1 MNYLLKRL
9 LWMIPTLIG
18 IVTITFFLTR
28 LRPDP
33 VSLQMM
39 GEDGLKDNSAS
50 AQYREELRA
59 YYGLDKPLLEQYFIL
74 WKNVLTFDFGNSR
87 IDHRPVWDKITSALP
102 VTLLLNVITIFV
114 VYVISIPL
122 GVYSALHEK
131 DRTDKFITAVLYMLY
146 SLPVFWVGML
156 LIKYFA
162 GGDYL
167 NLFPLGGLMSDG
179 AARLSFLTQVQDVL
193 WHLFLPVVA
202 SVYGAFAFLSRFV
215 KSSFMEA
222 LRSDYVR
229 TAKAKGLSSRRV
241 IYVHAMRN
249 SLIPIVTLMAGIL
262 PELFSGSVIIESIF
276 SIPGMGNLIYDSI
289 RANDDTVIIA
299 VTLFS
304 ALLTLSGIM
313 LADILYALIDPRIQ
327 YGKKEGDL

>member
-1 MNYLLKRL
+1 MKYIAKRI

-39 GEDGLKDNSAS
+39 GPDGLKDTSAS
-50 AQYREELRA
+50 AQYMEELRD
-59 YYGLDKPLLEQYFIL
+59 YYGLDEPLLTQYFIL
-74 WKNVLTFDFGNSR
+74 WKNVLTLDFGNSR
-87 IDHRPVWDKITSALP
+87 IDHRPVFDKVMAALP
-102 VTLLLNVITIFV
+102 VTLLLNVLTIFI

-122 GVYSALHEK
+122 GVYSALHENSRS
-131 DRTDKFITAVLYMLY
+131 DNIITTLLYMLY

-167 NLFPLGGLMSDG
+167 NWFPLGGLTSSG
-179 AARLSFLTQVQDVL
+179 AEQMPWYIKVQDIL

-202 SVYGAFAFLSRFV
+202 SVYGSFAFLSRFV

-262 PELFSGSVIIESIF
+262 PELFAGSVIIESLF
-276 SIPGMGNLIYDSI
+276 SIPGMGNLIFESV

-304 ALLTLSGIM
+304 AFLTLAGIL

-327 YGKKEGDL
+327 YDKGGQL

>member
-1 MNYLLKRL
+1 
-9 LWMIPTLIG
+9 MIPTLIG

-39 GEDGLKDNSAS
+39 GPDGLKDTSAS
-50 AQYREELRA
+50 AQYMEELRN
-59 YYGLDKPLLEQYFIL
+59 YYGLDEPLFKQYLIL
-74 WKNVLTFDFGNSR
+74 WKNVLTLDFGNSR
-87 IDHRPVWDKITSALP
+87 IDHRPVFDKVMAALP
-102 VTLLLNVITIFV
+102 VTLLLNVLTIFI

-122 GVYSALHEK
+122 GVYSALNENTRS
-131 DRTDKFITAVLYMLY
+131 DQVVTTILYMLY
-146 SLPVFWVGML
+146 SLPVFWIGML

-167 NLFPLGGLMSDG
+167 NWFPLGGLMSDG
-179 AARLSFLTQVQDVL
+179 IEHMAWYVKVQDVL
-193 WHLFLPVVA
+193 WHLFLPLVA
-202 SVYGAFAFLSRFV
+202 SVYGSFAFLSRFV
-215 KSSFMEA
+215 KSSFVEA
-222 LRSDYVR
+222 LRSDYIR
-229 TAKAKGLSSRRV
+229 TAKAKGLRSRHV

-262 PELFSGSVIIESIF
+262 PELFAGSVIIESLF
-276 SIPGMGNLIYDSI
+276 SIPGMGNLIFDSV

-304 ALLTLSGIM
+304 AFLTLTGIL
-313 LADILYALIDPRIQ
+313 LADILYAVIDPRIQ
-327 YGKKEGDL
+327 YDKRTQT